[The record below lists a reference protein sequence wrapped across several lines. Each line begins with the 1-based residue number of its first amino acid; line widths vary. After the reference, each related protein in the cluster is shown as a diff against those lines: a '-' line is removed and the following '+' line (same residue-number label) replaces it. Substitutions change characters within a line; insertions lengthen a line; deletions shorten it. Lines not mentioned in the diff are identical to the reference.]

1 MVPVYLAGHNSRLF
15 QLASSVHSNLHF
27 ALLIKEFKTHIDEPV
42 QAVIRGADFINAAS
56 PFEIRSNR
64 QMDYLREATYR
75 LSPALLK
82 SYGNGYEF
90 EAEEVAR
97 CVRAGK
103 IESDI
108 IPHSETMAL
117 METMDAIRAQCGIK
131 YPME

>member
-1 MVPVYLAGHNSRLF
+1 MVPVNLAGHNSRLF
-15 QLASSVHSNLHF
+15 QLASSVHSNPHF

-42 QAVIRGADFINAAS
+42 HVVIRGADFINAAS

-90 EAEEVAR
+90 EAR
-97 CVRAGK
+97 YK
-103 IESDI
+103 IRWIRVTDGCWNFRLWSWW
-108 IPHSETMAL
+108 PYR
-117 METMDAIRAQCGIK
+117 DASC
-131 YPME
+131 